1 MFYRAYSSLFLAES
15 ILFSVWTLSVH
26 KLPGPFVWQQAHF
39 FTHYSFLGPD
49 WCQVLH
55 IESDSPIIWIL
66 AKLESIHG
74 NDMSKMGQRAFW
86 SSRCGTVVCATCT
99 LTEFIWF
106 QKCIAAL
113 FTNVRNTCLLLCN
126 TSQMI
131 FTGVFSLFYFAE
143 RCWSWTLIAL
153 LDKSNC
159 RGTGSCR
166 DFVTSLLP
174 SLSAYA
180 TETCCSVSV
189 GQRSWSPLPLSVVG
203 TQVRTACGRVL
214 PEQQQLRPA
223 CWLPSLPCFLSL
235 VRQG

>member
-113 FTNVRNTCLLLCN
+113 FTNVRNT
-126 TSQMI
+126 
-131 FTGVFSLFYFAE
+131 FLF
-143 RCWSWTLIAL
+143 IAMQHL
-153 LDKSNC
+153 TDDLY
-159 RGTGSCR
+159 R
-166 DFVTSLLP
+166 SLL
-174 SLSAYA
+174 SFLFCR
-180 TETCCSVSV
+180 TLLELNTNCIT
-189 GQRSWSPLPLSVVG
+189 GQVKL
-203 TQVRTACGRVL
+203 
-214 PEQQQLRPA
+214 
-223 CWLPSLPCFLSL
+223 
-235 VRQG
+235 